1 MKELVE
7 KSIVPV
13 ILILMVMLVTGCAL
27 FKKKGPE
34 TQPAVAVATTEP
46 SEKDFTAEYEQAKKA
61 GALFDIYFDYDK
73 YSLKPEDIKKL
84 DKTASWLSGNT
95 VRKIRIE
102 GNCDERGTN
111 EYNIALGQR
120 RADSAKNYL
129 IKKGLDADRLATITY
144 GEEKPACTEASE
156 GCWSKNRRD
165 EFKIIE

>member
-13 ILILMVMLVTGCAL
+13 ILILTVTLATGCAL

-34 TQPAVAVATTEP
+34 ATQPTVSTTTEP
-46 SEKDFTAEYEQAKKA
+46 TESDFTAEYEQARKA
-61 GALFDIYFDYDK
+61 GALFEIYFGYDK
-73 YSLKPEDIKKL
+73 YDLLPESMKKL
-84 DKTASWLSGNT
+84 DKTASWLGQNA

-129 IKKGLDADRLATITY
+129 IKKGVAADRLATITY
-144 GEEKPACTEASE
+144 GEEQPVCSEAGE
-156 GCWSKNRRD
+156 NCWSKNRRD